1 MMLSGEEIAQACR
14 VWAQVEGSPE
24 PSLSS
29 LLKVVEMARGLA
41 VTETDEPAALLYA
54 IGRFPRVFAAGW
66 VLLGQRLVLL
76 QARRSG
82 VPLPALEFHSFRSA
96 LVDIAAQRMSFAQ
109 ARSWLLDRAAPTS

>member
-1 MMLSGEEIAQACR
+1 
-14 VWAQVEGSPE
+14 
-24 PSLSS
+24 
-29 LLKVVEMARGLA
+29 
-41 VTETDEPAALLYA
+41 
-54 IGRFPRVFAAGW
+54 
-66 VLLGQRLVLL
+66 LLGQRLVLL